1 MTEQFKFLDCYAP
14 MFYENKTYWLI
25 YGGRGS
31 GKSTNVAAYFV
42 MKLMA
47 PEYFRGVIA
56 RFTQRSLTNSIYRD
70 IVDLIVNWNLSP
82 YIELRNDEI
91 RNKLNRNM
99 IITHAF
105 KIGDNTQTAKG
116 KGIANPTHLLID
128 EAQEV
133 PGEEEYLKLIDS
145 FRTKGAERKIF
156 VVFNPTTK
164 SSWLF
169 KRWFLPDGSANPKW
183 AENHGFIYTTYKNNS
198 HNLDP
203 VKVKEWDLSALTDPE
218 YYHHHIL
225 GNWRDVGAGS
235 VFKNWSFSKF
245 DPDPEAEVIYGLD
258 FGFVDPTAL
267 VKISKKDRRI
277 WIQELIYQSGLTPND
292 LSARMEALGISKNSS
307 IYADSASPMAI
318 EELQRLGW
326 RNLRKANKGPDSI
339 STGISKIHQYQAFAD
354 HESKN
359 LIEEYY
365 NYAYREGTDK
375 PIDKYNHLMDA
386 LRYAVMALQDGPK
399 YATIGRARHRA
410 VEDLF

>member
-1 MTEQFKFLDCYAP
+1 MDSFKFLDCYSP
-14 MFYENKTYWLI
+14 IFYQDKTYWLI

-47 PEYFRGVIA
+47 PEYFRGVIG

-70 IVDLIVNWNLSP
+70 IVDIIVNWNLTP
-82 YIELRNDEI
+82 FIELKNDEI
-91 RNKLNRNM
+91 RSKINKNL

-105 KIGDNTQTAKG
+105 KIGDSNQTAKG
-116 KGIANPTHLLID
+116 KGISNPTHLLID

-156 VVFNPTTK
+156 IVFNPTSK
-164 SSWLF
+164 NSWLF
-169 KRWFLPDGSANPKW
+169 KRWFLPDGSPNPKW
-183 AENHGFIYTTYKNNS
+183 AETHGFIYTTYKNNA

-203 VKVKEWDLSALTDPE
+203 AKVKEWDLASLTDPE

-225 GNWRDVGAGS
+225 GNWRDIGAGQ
-235 VFKNWSFSKF
+235 VFKTWGWSNFN
-245 DPDPEAEVIYGLD
+245 PDPEAEIIYGLD
-258 FGFVDPTAL
+258 FGWTDPTAL
-267 VKISKKDRRI
+267 VKIYKKDRI
-277 WIQELIYQSGLTPND
+277 LWIQELIYESGLTPQD
-292 LSARMEALGISKNSS
+292 MSARMDALGISRTAS
-307 IYADSASPMAI
+307 IYADSSAPMAI

-339 STGISKIHQYQAFAD
+339 QTGIAKIHSYQVFAD
-354 HESKN
+354 PGSKN
-359 LIEEYY
+359 LLNEYY

-375 PIDKYNHLMDA
+375 PIDSSNHICDA
-386 LRYAVMALQDGPK
+386 LRYGVLALQDGPK
-399 YATIGRARHRA
+399 YATVGRKKWNY
-410 VEDLF
+410 EFD